1 MLVYLR
7 TKLVRVKVFFFCI
20 AVAVIKDTR
29 VLNLISHSYYNT
41 NQALDCVSLL
51 RLLIYASSF
60 PC

>member
-7 TKLVRVKVFFFCI
+7 TKLVQVKVFFCI

-29 VLNLISHSYYNT
+29 VLNLIPHSYYNT

-51 RLLIYASSF
+51 RLLISASSF